1 MATVTAEVPGSDS
14 VTEDEGGN
22 RELTRV
28 FAVKCNTG
36 EYAYSAMRASG
47 IPARYEQHPEDP
59 DAYAYKASVRSQ
71 GNERCYY
78 HVTITYST
86 LKRQDPAD
94 ELPEVSWEDEEFERT
109 VEKDRNDDAILNAAG
124 DRYEEPV
131 TFTDSRPVLRVVRN
145 EPVFDPLAAYQYNRS
160 VNSDTFYGAVPGTMR
175 AKITGDMKWRD
186 GVQYWRVTYVFRY
199 NPDGWQPEVL
209 EQGLYQIASVDDG
222 SGGTEDR
229 KLPCTVKGKSPNDSE
244 PVSYAVPIDADGKQI
259 DPDDLPT
266 NAVYTQWDIFNELP
280 FANLNIYF

>member
-1 MATVTAEVPGSDS
+1 MATVTAEVPGSDT
-14 VTEDEGGN
+14 VTEDESGE

-28 FAVKCNTG
+28 FSVKCDVG
-36 EYAYSAMRASG
+36 EYAYAAMRATG

-71 GNERCYY
+71 GNERRYY

-86 LKRQDPAD
+86 LKKQDPA
-94 ELPEVSWEDEEFERT
+94 EERPEVSWEDEEFER
-109 VEKDRNDDAILNAAG
+109 VAEKDRDDAAILNAAG

-131 TFTDSRPVLRVVRN
+131 SFTDSRPVLRVVRN
-145 EPVFDPLAAYQYNRS
+145 EPVFDQALAYQYNRA
-160 VNSDTFYGAVPGTMR
+160 VNSDTFYGAAPGKMR
-175 AKITGDMKWRD
+175 VKITGAQRWRD
-186 GVQYWRVTYVFRY
+186 GVPYWSVTYLFRY

-209 EQGLYQIASVDDG
+209 EQGLYQIAEVDDRV
-222 SGGTEDR
+222 GGTEDR
-229 KLPCTVKGKSPNDSE
+229 KVPCTVKGKAPHDSE

-259 DPDDLPT
+259 DPDDLPA
-266 NAVYTQWDIFNELP
+266 NAVYTQWNIFDELP